1 MTFSFIQMYETSQR
15 ASSPSMDVATAA
27 EIKVSEVVSAETVIE
42 RLIELKSAR
51 STSDLATLGRS
62 PLLRSRCSKTPKFA
76 ISDET
81 LSALSCNQ
89 DHRELQR
96 KITRRT
102 AQRDAVPIAATCPC
116 RAGSLATRLH
126 EARPDSKL
134 GWTAPPFD
142 ESAGRKRE
150 CSPSPMAPRARA
162 RVCGREGAHASVDVR
177 PTVSTARLLP
187 PRRPLARERA
197 GERRVCSGRPHV
209 QLARLLQGSKI
220 VAHSTSQGG
229 WPCLG
234 VF

>member
-126 EARPDSKL
+126 EARPHSKL
-134 GWTAPPFD
+134 GW
-142 ESAGRKRE
+142 
-150 CSPSPMAPRARA
+150 MAPEVYVRSISGEP
-162 RVCGREGAHASVDVR
+162 GRGAALRQGSA
-177 PTVSTARLLP
+177 P
-187 PRRPLARERA
+187 RPLAAHHTERSNSTPDSRYPWMRN
-197 GERRVCSGRPHV
+197 GGHVSRDRRG
-209 QLARLLQGSKI
+209 LATGDS
-220 VAHSTSQGG
+220 STRQEGPSTNSRSTND
-229 WPCLG
+229 
-234 VF
+234 

>member
-134 GWTAPPFD
+134 GWTAPEVYAKSISGEPGRGAALCQG
-142 ESAGRKRE
+142 SA
-150 CSPSPMAPRARA
+150 P
-162 RVCGREGAHASVDVR
+162 
-177 PTVSTARLLP
+177 
-187 PRRPLARERA
+187 RPLA
-197 GERRVCSGRPHV
+197 
-209 QLARLLQGSKI
+209 
-220 VAHSTSQGG
+220 AHHTEGPTQPRTLVIPG
-229 WPCLG
+229 
-234 VF
+234 